1 MNFQRSGGDFTVT
14 FSESY
19 VSHYMWAG
27 GRDGGESAVIRPAV
41 LFFLRNLLPTPPLP
55 FSIRAD
61 VGVMWSPCFFLSI
74 YLYFWNSKRQKTP
87 FSYGKKKIKKKIG
100 TLSIQ
105 VNQSKARSCWLTSG
119 KGKGVVTRDYV
130 TAQPGRARTFLELIH
145 QSFFFFIIILRQLVD
160 LLVLM
165 PAATFPFSLTN
176 WFFIITVSRRE
187 EKNKKTKKNKPTI
200 SVTRS

>member
-1 MNFQRSGGDFTVT
+1 MEER
-14 FSESY
+14 
-19 VSHYMWAG
+19 
-27 GRDGGESAVIRPAV
+27 V
-41 LFFLRNLLPTPPLP
+41 LWSVLRC
-55 FSIRAD
+55 
-61 VGVMWSPCFFLSI
+61 CFFSGIFSQLRHYRLVSGQMWESCDRPVFFSPSI
-74 YLYFWNSKRQKTP
+74 SIFGIASD
-87 FSYGKKKIKKKIG
+87 KKHHLVTVKKKIG

-187 EKNKKTKKNKPTI
+187 EKNKKTKKIKPTI